1 LFSCP
6 DKQIAMRQKTRNVA
20 TCLLIFGV
28 VAALYATTF
37 GHPFSDYDDDYYV
50 TENPHV
56 RAGLS
61 WQTVGWA
68 FSSGEDANWH
78 PLTWISHELDVEL
91 FGMQPGGHHATSVL
105 LHALNAVLLFLL
117 VLLATGRFGPS
128 LVVALLFGIHPIN
141 VESAAWV
148 AERKNVLSTF
158 FFFLTLG
165 AYGWY
170 VQRPSIRRY
179 AAVLLFFAC
188 SLMAKPMLVTLPFVL
203 LLLDYWPLER
213 LRNKNSFWSRIREKI
228 PLFALSFV
236 SCVITY
242 EVQRAGRAFHPLT
255 QFPLDVRLEN
265 AILAYA
271 LYLWKAVWPAGL
283 AVFYPHPGRD
293 ISALQIGASVCA
305 LSLIT
310 LFIALR
316 RRKKYLLVG
325 WLWFFGTMIPVIGI
339 VQVGD
344 QAMADRY
351 AYIPLIGVFLAV
363 IFLLADYLPALK
375 LPKTVI
381 GGLAAVVLI
390 AYSFASIRQIGYWSS
405 SEDLWTHALAVTA
418 NNSLAHRKLGWDLL
432 SSGDPEGALDHFRRA
447 AEISPNDPTNHV
459 NLGLC
464 LDGNHEREAA
474 ISEFRKAISLASDPE
489 QLASAYTDLGIDLDG
504 SGNTAEAQDSYNH
517 ALQFNPRMFN
527 TYFDRGILFEKQGQM
542 ELAIQ
547 DYQRAVQLQPSVQ
560 GYLQLSHAL
569 QQLNRVPEAQLYYE
583 KARRLAAESRVGS
596 N

>member
-1 LFSCP
+1 
-6 DKQIAMRQKTRNVA
+6 MRQKTRNVA
-20 TCLLIFGV
+20 TCLLIFSLV
-28 VAALYATTF
+28 TALYIPTF

-61 WQTVGWA
+61 WQTVSWA
-68 FSSGEDANWH
+68 FSSGENANWH

-91 FGMQPGGHHATSVL
+91 FGMQPAGHHATSVL
-105 LHALNAVLLFLL
+105 LHAFNSVFLFLL

-128 LVVALLFGIHPIN
+128 LALALLFGIHPIN
-141 VESAAWV
+141 VESVAWV

-170 VQRPSIRRY
+170 VRRPSIQRY
-179 AAVLLFFAC
+179 AAVLVLYAG

-213 LRNKNSFWSRIREKI
+213 IRDKNSFWSRTREKV
-228 PLFALSFV
+228 PLFALSIV

-242 EVQRAGRAFHPLT
+242 EVQRAGHAFHPLT
-255 QFPLDVRLEN
+255 QFPLGVRLEN
-265 AILAYA
+265 AVLAYA

-283 AVFYPHPGRD
+283 AVFYPHPGTN
-293 ISALQIGASVCA
+293 ISGVQIAVSACA

-310 LFIALR
+310 LFVVVMR
-316 RRKKYLLVG
+316 RRRYLLMG
-325 WLWFFGTMIPVIGI
+325 WLGFLGTMIPVIGI

-351 AYIPLIGVFLAV
+351 AYIPLIGVFLAI
-363 IFLLADYLPALK
+363 IFLLADYLAELK
-375 LPKTVI
+375 LAKLVI
-381 GGLAAVVLI
+381 GGFTATILM
-390 AYSFASIRQIGYWSS
+390 AYCLVSIRQIGYWSS
-405 SEDLWTHALAVTA
+405 SEALWTHALAVTA
-418 NNSLAHRKLGWDLL
+418 DNSLAHRKLGWDRL
-432 SSGDPEGALDHFRRA
+432 SSGDPEGALDHFLRA

-459 NLGLC
+459 NLGLG

-474 ISEFRKAISLASDPE
+474 IAEFRKAISLASDPE

-527 TYFDRGILFEKQGQM
+527 TYFDRGLLFEKQGQTD
-542 ELAIQ
+542 LAIQ
-547 DYQRAVQLQPSVQ
+547 DYQRAVELQPSVQ
-560 GYLQLSHAL
+560 VYLQLSHAL
-569 QQLNRVPEAQLYYE
+569 QHLNRVPEAQVYYE
-583 KARRLAAESRVGS
+583 KAKRLAAESRVGS

>member
-1 LFSCP
+1 
-6 DKQIAMRQKTRNVA
+6 MRQKTRNVA
-20 TCLLIFGV
+20 TCLLIIGV
-28 VAALYATTF
+28 VAALYAPAF
-37 GHPFSDYDDDYYV
+37 GNPFSDYDDDYYV

-68 FSSGEDANWH
+68 FSSGENANWH

-91 FGMQPGGHHATSVL
+91 FGMRPGGHHATSVL
-105 LHALNAVLLFLL
+105 LHALNAVLLFAL

-128 LVVALLFGIHPIN
+128 LLLALLFGIHPIN

-170 VQRPSIRRY
+170 VRGPSSRRY
-179 AAVLLFFAC
+179 AVVLLFYAC
-188 SLMAKPMLVTLPFVL
+188 GLMSKPMLVTLPFVL

-213 LRNKNSFWSRIREKI
+213 IRDKNSFLSRIQEKL
-228 PLFALSFV
+228 PLFPLSFV

-242 EVQRAGRAFHPLT
+242 ETQRAGHAFHPAT
-255 QFPLDVRLEN
+255 QFPLSVRLEN

-271 LYLWKAVWPAGL
+271 VYLWRAVWPAGL
-283 AVFYPHPGRD
+283 AVFYPHPGRN
-293 ISALQIGASVCA
+293 ISGLQIGISVCA

-310 LFIALR
+310 LFIALKR
-316 RRKKYLLVG
+316 QRKYLLMG
-325 WLWFFGTMIPVIGI
+325 WLWFLGTMIPVIGI

-351 AYIPLIGVFLAV
+351 AYIPLIGVFLA
-363 IFLLADYLPALK
+363 ILFLLADYLPALK
-375 LPKTVI
+375 LPKIVI
-381 GGLAAVVLI
+381 GGLAATVLM
-390 AYSFASIRQIGYWSS
+390 AYSFASVRQIGYWSS

-418 NNSLAHRKLGWDLL
+418 NNSLAHRKLGWDRL
-432 SSGDPEGALDHFRRA
+432 SSGDPEGALEHFRWA

-474 ISEFRKAISLASDPE
+474 IAEFRKAISLTSDPE
-489 QLASAYTDLGIDLDG
+489 QLASAYTDLGVDLDR
-504 SGNTAEAQDSYNH
+504 SGHAAEARDSYNH

-527 TYFDRGILFEKQGQM
+527 TYFDRGLLFEKQGQM

-583 KARRLAAESRVGS
+583 KARRLAGEPQGS

>member
-1 LFSCP
+1 
-6 DKQIAMRQKTRNVA
+6 MRQKMRNVA

-28 VAALYATTF
+28 VAAVYAPAI

-68 FSSGEDANWH
+68 FSSGENANWH

-91 FGMQPGGHHATSVL
+91 FGLQPRGHHVTSVL
-105 LHALNAVLLFLL
+105 LHALNAVLLFVL

-128 LVVALLFGIHPIN
+128 LLLSLLFGLHPIQ

-158 FFFLTLG
+158 FFSLTLG
-165 AYGWY
+165 SYGWY
-170 VQRPSIRRY
+170 VRRPSSWRY

-188 SLMAKPMLVTLPFVL
+188 GLMSKPMLVTLPFVL

-213 LRNKNSFWSRIREKI
+213 IRDNNSFLSRIREKL
-228 PLFALSFV
+228 PLLLLSFV

-242 EVQRAGRAFHPLT
+242 EVQRAGHAFHPAT

-271 LYLWKAVWPAGL
+271 LYLRKAVWPAGL
-283 AVFYPHPGRD
+283 AVFYPHPGRN
-293 ISALQIGASVCA
+293 ISGLQIGISVCA

-310 LFIALR
+310 FLVARMR
-316 RRKKYLLVG
+316 RRKYLLMG
-325 WLWFFGTMIPVIGI
+325 WLWFLGTMIPVIGI

-351 AYIPLIGVFLAV
+351 AYIPLIGVLLAIV
-363 IFLLADYLPALK
+363 FLLADYLPALK
-375 LPKTVI
+375 LPKAVI
-381 GGLAAVVLI
+381 GGLAASVLM

-418 NNSLAHRKLGWDLL
+418 NNSLAHRKLGWDRL

-447 AEISPNDPTNHV
+447 AEISPNDATNHV

-464 LDGNHEREAA
+464 LDGNHAREAA
-474 ISEFRKAISLASDPE
+474 IAEFRKAISLTSDPE

-504 SGNTAEAQDSYNH
+504 IGSTAEAQDSYNH

-527 TYFDRGILFEKQGQM
+527 AYFDRGLLFEKQGQM

-547 DYQRAVQLQPSVQ
+547 DYQRAVQLQPSLQ
-560 GYLQLSHAL
+560 SYLQLSQAL
-569 QQLNRVPEAQLYYE
+569 QQLNRAPEAQLYYE
-583 KARRLAAESRVGS
+583 KARRLAAESQSGS

>member
-1 LFSCP
+1 
-6 DKQIAMRQKTRNVA
+6 MRRKTHIVA

-28 VAALYATTF
+28 VAALYAPTI

-61 WQTVGWA
+61 WQTIGWA
-68 FSSGEDANWH
+68 FASGENANWH

-91 FGMQPGGHHATSVL
+91 FGMRPGGHHATSAL
-105 LHALNAVLLFLL
+105 FHSLNAVLLFLL

-128 LVVALLFGIHPIN
+128 LVLALLFGIHPIN

-148 AERKNVLSTF
+148 AERKNVLSSF

-170 VQRPSIRRY
+170 VRSPSTRRY
-179 AAVLLFFAC
+179 ATVLLFFAC
-188 SLMAKPMLVTLPFVL
+188 GLMSKPMLVTLPFVL
-203 LLLDYWPLER
+203 LLLDFWPLER
-213 LRNKNSFWSRIREKI
+213 IPDKNSFLSRMREKI
-228 PLFALSFV
+228 PLFALSLV

-242 EVQRAGRAFHPLT
+242 AVQKAGHAFHPIT
-255 QFPLDVRLEN
+255 QFSLGVRLEN

-283 AVFYPHPGRD
+283 AVFYPHPGRN
-293 ISALQIGASVCA
+293 IGELQLGLSVCA
-305 LSLIT
+305 LLLIT
-310 LFIALR
+310 LLVVLMR
-316 RRKKYLLVG
+316 RRKYLLMG
-325 WLWFFGTMIPVIGI
+325 WLWFLGTMIPVIGI

-351 AYIPLIGVFLAV
+351 AYIPLVGVFLAIV
-363 IFLLADYLPALK
+363 FLLADYLPTLK
-375 LPKTVI
+375 LPKTVT
-381 GGLAAVVLI
+381 GGLATIVLV
-390 AYSFASIRQIGYWSS
+390 AYAFASIRQIGYWSS

-418 NNSLAHRKLGWDLL
+418 NNSLAHRKLGWDRLL
-432 SSGDPEGALDHFRRA
+432 SGDPEGSLDHFRRA
-447 AEISPNDPTNHV
+447 AEISPTDSTNHL

-464 LDGNHEREAA
+464 LDGNHKREAA
-474 ISEFRKAISLASDPE
+474 IAEFRKAISLTSDPE
-489 QLASAYTDLGIDLDG
+489 QLAAAYTDLGVDLDET
-504 SGNTAEAQDSYNH
+504 GNAAEAQDSYNH

-527 TYFDRGILFEKQGQM
+527 TYFDRGLLFEKQGRT

-547 DYQRAVQLQPSVQ
+547 DYHRAVQLQPSIQ

-569 QQLNRVPEAQLYYE
+569 RQLNRVPEAQLYYE
-583 KARRLAAESRVGS
+583 KARSLAAELQVGGNQKQS
-596 N
+596 D